1 MKFAESFGAVGMRAN
16 DPTELETLLP
26 AALERDAPAVIDVPF
41 GDLPIPRA
49 PQIAPLYALPWTA
62 PQEGLIES

>member
-1 MKFAESFGAVGMRAN
+1 MRAD
-16 DPTELETLLP
+16 DPMELETLLP
-26 AALERDAPAVIDVPF
+26 DALGRDAPVVIVVPF

-49 PQIAPLYALPWTA
+49 PQIAPLYALPWTS

>member
-1 MKFAESFGAVGMRAN
+1 MRAN

-26 AALERDAPAVIDVPF
+26 AALERAAPVVIDVPF

-49 PQIAPLYALPWTA
+49 PQFAPVYHLPWTQ
-62 PQEGLIES
+62 PQDGLIES